1 MLLPYVH
8 HLLDYS
14 SSISHQRFP
23 NRHSEP
29 QRSGAGAILFI
40 IGLWHKDVQHGA
52 GIVRKH
58 SLDAGILRAVRC
70 GAVRTARGLSECPD
84 GVTENSM
91 SASALRKKSD
101 TSLVRRVPFARAS
114 QLACPWH
121 QTHGAARHA
130 AQCADFGKVRFPS
143 SIYSI
148 LVGS

>member
-70 GAVRTARGLSECPD
+70 GRHGD
-84 GVTENSM
+84 
-91 SASALRKKSD
+91 SASAQTASLRTACLPQRCARSRIRRWYAGCPSPVLANLHVPD
-101 TSLVRRVPFARAS
+101 TKLTVPLATPHSAQTSARFASHHLSIR
-114 QLACPWH
+114 
-121 QTHGAARHA
+121 
-130 AQCADFGKVRFPS
+130 S
-143 SIYSI
+143 S
-148 LVGS
+148 